1 MPKTNTYRAILADL
15 DDWDAYL
22 QAESG
27 LPGPRGNL
35 ELAQAVA
42 DVGNPAIFQRYAAI
56 TAEEAPSNTPGEFL
70 AFCGVV
76 GLGRLVAE
84 GHHELLPTLR
94 HHASDPRWRLREA
107 VAMALQRLGDADMD
121 RLLAEM
127 RCWAQGSPLEQRA
140 AAAAL
145 CEPRLLA
152 QPAHARATLDIL
164 DAITASIPSVEDR
177 RKAGAAPGPGLLLER
192 GRGRP
197 ARRRPADDGGMAGPS
212 RPGRSLDHAREPE
225 KGASDAHG
233 RSVGGEVQAANWWL
247 GRDTGVVV
255 KDTLEYQ
262 HASDI

>member
-1 MPKTNTYRAILADL
+1 MPKTNTYRAILANL

-177 RKAGAAPGPGLLLER
+177 RKAGFRALRQGLGYCWSVAVVALPVV
-192 GRGRP
+192 GRP
-197 ARRRPADDGGMAGPS
+197 TMEA
-212 RPGRSLDHAREPE
+212 
-225 KGASDAHG
+225 
-233 RSVGGEVQAANWWL
+233 WL
-247 GRDTGVVV
+247 GHPDPDVRWIMRENLKKARLTRMDAAWVERCRTRL
-255 KDTLEYQ
+255 DR
-262 HASDI
+262 